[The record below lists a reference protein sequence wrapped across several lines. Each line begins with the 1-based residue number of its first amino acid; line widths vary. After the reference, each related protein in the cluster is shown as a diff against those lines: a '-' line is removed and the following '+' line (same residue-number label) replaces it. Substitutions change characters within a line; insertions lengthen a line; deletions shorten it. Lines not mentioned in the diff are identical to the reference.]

1 MRQLSKIKE
10 LKVFNE
16 HFYDLTQNLRK
27 TKQDQ
32 YLINRVK
39 NKDRID
45 LPKKNKIQIF
55 PKKAVREMSD

>member
-1 MRQLSKIKE
+1 MG
-10 LKVFNE
+10 
-16 HFYDLTQNLRK
+16 NLRK

-55 PKKAVREMSD
+55 PQKAVREM